1 MEKPSIYLLELCE
14 LGWIHTIHIE
24 QRQTGID
31 ESDTHVDLTGSA
43 GHTFGWWRH
52 YRPFLEVE
60 VHHNSVARVHRS
72 EEEKVHAWKEF
83 EKANAVELAE
93 YQRLKKKFG

>member
-24 QRQTGID
+24 QRQIAID
-31 ESDTHVDLTGSA
+31 ESDTHVALTGST

-60 VHHNSVARVHRS
+60 VLHNSVAHVHPS
-72 EEEKVHAWKEF
+72 EAEKVRSWKEF
-83 EKANAVELAE
+83 EQANQTELAE
-93 YQRLKKKFG
+93 YHRLKKKFG